1 MRVAILKPDHLGDL
15 ILAAPA
21 IAALKRRFDELTLL
35 CHPDAVALARHL
47 FPGLALR
54 PILLPHLDR
63 RYKRG
68 MDFQPLREIRD
79 DFDLFICLRWD
90 AIIKTHLDAAGV
102 TYQTSES
109 DALDVHVAV
118 EQRDVIAT
126 WTGPYDLLTSFDYA
140 PWPRELPRRPK
151 RVGLCVAAGYPLN
164 AWPLNHWLELAER
177 LTRRRIEI
185 VWIGGPSEISRLRAL
200 AEAHSSPGKLA
211 RMLIGGADFG
221 KFLDELAESVELV
234 IATDSGTEHLAS
246 LVRPVLSIF
255 GGSPWRR
262 FAPLGPCNAIVTRQL
277 PCSPCPQ
284 FDRSLVNT
292 CATRECLTNLT
303 PYQIEVC
310 LDAYLAGRASV
321 EPRRIGDAW
330 LARAPW
336 EYTRSFSRD
345 APAECSAGASRL
357 NRKGGR

>member
-15 ILAAPA
+15 VLAAPA
-21 IAALKRRFDELTLL
+21 IAALQRRFDELTLL
-35 CHPDAVALARHL
+35 CHPDSVALARHL

-68 MDFQPLREIRD
+68 MDFQPLVEIRD
-79 DFDLFICLRWD
+79 EFDLFICLRWD

-102 TYQTSES
+102 TYQASES
-109 DALDVHVAV
+109 DTLDVHVAA

-126 WTGPYDLLTSFDYA
+126 WTGPYGLLTSFDYA
-140 PWPRELPRRPK
+140 PRPRELPRRLE
-151 RVGLCVAAGYPLN
+151 RVGLCISAGYPLN

-200 AEAHSSPGKLA
+200 AEAHSSPAKLA

-221 KFLDELAESVELV
+221 EFLHELAESVELV
-234 IATDSGTEHLAS
+234 IATDSGTAHLAS
-246 LVRPVLSIF
+246 LVLPVLSIF

-284 FDRSLVNT
+284 FDRKLVNT
-292 CATRECLTNLT
+292 CVTRECLANLM
-303 PYQIEVC
+303 PHQLEAC
-310 LDAYLAGRASV
+310 LDAYMAGKACVQPQS
-321 EPRRIGDAW
+321 IADAW
-330 LARAPW
+330 LACAPW
-336 EYTRSFSRD
+336 ENSNARL
-345 APAECSAGASRL
+345 AAALGAAR
-357 NRKGGR
+357 